1 MAASPKTMKAVLA
14 KPMPE
19 RHGEELA
26 ALVAA
31 HRRTNKPH
39 VPDDI
44 SRRFVA
50 NWAEIGASPVLIA
63 AELGIDDDTLRKHYA
78 YELKGGEARG
88 VANVAAA
95 LYERAMRGDV
105 AAQIFYLK
113 VKGPRVGWSDRQTE
127 DKPST
132 VVQLDIVQAIT
143 STIAALRQG
152 TMPAARTIDA
162 TTATQSPPAL
172 PDGRDL
178 L

>member
-1 MAASPKTMKAVLA
+1 M
-14 KPMPE
+14 
-19 RHGEELA
+19 
-26 ALVAA
+26 ALVAS
-31 HRRTNKPH
+31 HRRSSAPH
-39 VPDDI
+39 VPDDV

-50 NWAEIGASPVLIA
+50 NWAEIGASKELIA
-63 AELGIDDDTLRKHYA
+63 AELGVNVDTLRKHYVF
-78 YELKGGEARG
+78 ELQGGEARG

-95 LYERAMRGDV
+95 LYENARRGDV

-113 VKGPRVGWSDRQTE
+113 AKGPRVGWVDKQTE

>member
-1 MAASPKTMKAVLA
+1 
-14 KPMPE
+14 MPE
-19 RHGEELA
+19 RHGEQLM

-31 HRRTNKPH
+31 HRRSTQPH
-39 VPDDI
+39 VPDDVT
-44 SRRFVA
+44 RRFVA
-50 NWAEIGASPVLIA
+50 NWAEIGASPILIA

-78 YELKGGEARG
+78 FELKGGEARG

-113 VKGPRVGWSDRQTE
+113 VKGPRVGWSDRQSE

-143 STIAALRQG
+143 STIAALKQG
-152 TMPAARTIDA
+152 TMPAPHTIEQA
-162 TTATQSPPAL
+162 QPTPSASVAAQ
-172 PDGRDL
+172 DGSDL